1 MTSSFGIR
9 GTAAWLS
16 LLLLAISVHSGGAA
30 QSQESADA
38 LFKAG
43 KFVDAEKAYLQVPH
57 GDPGYFRAVLRSGY
71 IALLSNRLEEAREK
85 LARALEMKPEDR
97 SVLSLLAEAWYRADD
112 FEKAAPLFK
121 AIGRETKAAQMESF
135 KGVLPYRIEGKSGIS
150 SLRFVMTDPLPVVE
164 VQVNGGKK
172 VNFFIDTGGAELIVD
187 TEFAK
192 ETKLPLFGSE
202 MGTFAGGK
210 QSGFEF
216 GRADSLTL
224 GDFNVRDL
232 PVQVMPVRQFSGP
245 VFGGLRVDGIIGT
258 VLLYHFLPTLDYP
271 GGRLVLRRRA
281 PESVT
286 ALEKEIQGKK
296 SVIVPFWMAGDH
308 YMVGWGTVNK
318 GLPLLFFVDTGLAG
332 GGFTCPESTIREAG
346 IKLPRS
352 PAGEGIGGG
361 GKVEV
366 FPFVVDEL
374 SFGEAREKNVR
385 GLFSG
390 PFTLEEAFGF
400 HIGGLISHGFFRPYA
415 VTFDFHRMRMILAQ

>member
-1 MTSSFGIR
+1 M
-9 GTAAWLS
+9 
-16 LLLLAISVHSGGAA
+16 AISVQSGGAQ

-43 KFVDAEKAYLQVPH
+43 KFVDAEKAYVQIPR
-57 GDPGYFRAVLRSGY
+57 GDPEYFRAVLRSGY
-71 IALLSNRLEEAREK
+71 IALLSNRLEKAREK
-85 LARALEMKPEDR
+85 LARALEMKPDDR
-97 SVLSLLAEAWYRADD
+97 SALSLLAESWYRADD

-135 KGVLPYRIEGKSGIS
+135 KGVSPYRIEGKSGIS

-172 VNFFIDTGGAELIVD
+172 VNFFIDTGGAELIID
-187 TEFAK
+187 TELAK
-192 ETKLPLFGSE
+192 EAKLPLFGSE

-216 GRADSLTL
+216 SRADTLTL
-224 GDFNVRDL
+224 CDFTVRDL
-232 PVQVMPVRQFSGP
+232 PVHVMPVRQFSGP

-271 GGRLVLRRRA
+271 GGRLVLRRRTS
-281 PESVT
+281 ES
-286 ALEKEIQGKK
+286 AAAFEKEIQGGK
-296 SVIVPFWMAGDH
+296 SVIIPFWMAGDH

-346 IKLPRS
+346 IKLPGS
-352 PAGEGIGGG
+352 PAGEGLGGG
-361 GKVEV
+361 GKVKV

-400 HIGGLISHGFFRPYA
+400 HIGGLISHSFFTPYA
-415 VTFDFHRMRMILAQ
+415 VTFDFNRMRIVLAQ